1 MATRTINTDLKLS
14 GEKEFNDQ
22 MKSVNSNLK
31 ALRAEMSAVSTSF
44 DDTASATDK
53 LKAKQ
58 DVLTQQIDQQK
69 EKVRALAEMYEKCK
83 DELGETAAKTDKY
96 RAEAAYAQAALNKME
111 AAQRDLNKELEDAE
125 AAEKAARAIDKV
137 EDSAEEAATPVN
149 KLADKLKNLVGAT
162 NDVVGAAPRAAGHIL
177 DLAKN
182 SEALQKAA
190 GITTAAAKGT
200 AYALAGLGL
209 AGGGASVAI
218 TALGVVGFK
227 TLAQFAIEAANS
239 GNPAFASL
247 AENLGELEEASNSAK
262 AALGG
267 VLLPALEKLSSRGA
281 QMLQKFSE
289 EIEAAGTDTKA
300 IGGIMANFVKE
311 AAEAIRDEAPEFIK
325 QGGGLITGL
334 AEGIVENSDEVS
346 AAIGETL
353 ESLADFLADN
363 ADLIGE
369 AAATLVS
376 NLGTMVATNAPQ
388 LFSAGLS
395 MIKNLIAGIDG
406 GDLGSKAADL
416 VLLLLTSLIEIAPDL
431 FDAGVEFAA
440 EVAKGILDADWN
452 QIGADAINA
461 ILEGM
466 KSVWEEVVEWFDE
479 KVSSLNGTA
488 YIDVYTRQYGVSV
501 DETGTP
507 IGKHATGLDYVPF
520 DEYPAM
526 LHRGEMVVPARLA
539 DQLRG
544 AGIGRNTQNIGGG
557 SSSQSV
563 QVTNNVKVSF
573 EGSLAQLARVLQ
585 PVIKIEEDRRGPKL
599 IK

>member
-1 MATRTINTDLKLS
+1 MATRTINTDIKLS

-31 ALRAEMSAVSTSF
+31 ALRAEMRAVSTSF
-44 DDTASATDK
+44 DDNASATDK
-53 LKAKQ
+53 LRFKQ

-69 EKVRALAEMYEKCK
+69 EKVRALAEMYESCK
-83 DELGETAAKTDKY
+83 TKLGETAAKTDDYKT
-96 RAEAAYAQAALNKME
+96 EMLNAQTALNKME
-111 AAQRDLNKELEDAE
+111 AAQRDLNKALNAAKAE
-125 AAEKAARAIDKV
+125 EAARAIDKV
-137 EDSAEEAATPVN
+137 EDSAEEAAPPVD
-149 KLADKLKNLVGAT
+149 KLADKLRNLVGAT
-162 NDVVGAAPRAAGHIL
+162 NDVVGAAPRAASRIL

-182 SEALQKAA
+182 SETFQKAA
-190 GITTAAAKGT
+190 GITTTAAKGT

-218 TALGVVGFK
+218 TALGVIGFK

-247 AENLGELEEASNSAK
+247 AENLGELEEASNSVK

-281 QMLQKFSE
+281 QMLRNFSE

-311 AAEAIRDEAPEFIK
+311 AAEAIRDEAPTFIK
-325 QGGGLITGL
+325 QGGDLVTGL

-353 ESLADFLADN
+353 ESLADFLDDN
-363 ADLIGE
+363 AELIGE

-376 NLGTMVATNAPQ
+376 NLGTMIATNAPQ
-388 LFSAGLS
+388 LFTAGLS
-395 MIKNLIAGIDG
+395 MIENLIAGIDG
-406 GDLGSKAADL
+406 GDLGAKAADL
-416 VLLLLTSLIEIAPDL
+416 VILLLTSLIDLAPDL
-431 FDAGVEFAA
+431 FDAGVEFSA
-440 EVAKGILDADWN
+440 EVVKGILNADWN
-452 QIGADAINA
+452 QIGADIINA
-461 ILEGM
+461 IWEGM
-466 KSVWEEVVEWFDE
+466 KSIWDTVVDWFNE
-479 KVSSLNGTA
+479 KVSSLHGTA
-488 YIDVYTRQYGVSV
+488 YIDVYTRQYGASV
-501 DETGTP
+501 DETGTAFP
-507 IGKHATGLDYVPF
+507 HATGLDYVPY
-520 DEYPAM
+520 DEYPAS

-557 SSSQSV
+557 SSSQNV

-573 EGSLAQLARVLQ
+573 VGSLAQLARVLQ
-585 PVIKIEEDRRGPKL
+585 PYIKVEEDRRGPKL

>member
-1 MATRTINTDLKLS
+1 MATRKISTQLSLS

-31 ALRAEMSAVSTSF
+31 ALSAEMRAVSTSF
-44 DDTASATDK
+44 DENASATDK
-53 LKAKQ
+53 LRAKQ
-58 DVLTQQIDQQK
+58 DVLSQQIDQQK
-69 EKVRALAEMYEKCK
+69 EKVRALAEMYESCK
-83 DELGETAAKTDKY
+83 TELGENAAKTDKY
-96 RAEAAYAQAALNKME
+96 RTEMLNAQTALNKME

-125 AAEKAARAIDKV
+125 AAEKAAQNIDELAAAARGADGPIDKLGD
-137 EDSAEEAATPVN
+137 ELQQLDSAAGSIDLNRGLKDSLIELVTSGKAGEVALKAT
-149 KLADKLKNLVGAT
+149 
-162 NDVVGAAPRAAGHIL
+162 
-177 DLAKN
+177 
-182 SEALQKAA
+182 S
-190 GITTAAAKGT
+190 AAAKGT

-247 AENLGELEEASNSAK
+247 AENLGELETASNSAK

-267 VLLPALEKLSSRGA
+267 VLLPALEQLSSRGA
-281 QMLQKFSE
+281 QMLQNFSE

-311 AAEAIRDEAPEFIK
+311 AAQAIREEAPTFIE
-325 QGGGLITGL
+325 QGGGLVIGL
-334 AEGIVENSDEVS
+334 AEGIVENGDEVS
-346 AAIGETL
+346 EAIGETL
-353 ESLADFLADN
+353 ESLAEFLEDN

-376 NLGTMVATNAPQ
+376 NLGTMIATNAPQ
-388 LFSAGLS
+388 LFAAGLS
-395 MIKNLIAGIDG
+395 MIESLITGIDG

-416 VLLLLTSLIEIAPDL
+416 VILLLTSLIALAPDL
-431 FDAGVEFAA
+431 IDAGVEFAFA
-440 EVAKGILDADWN
+440 IVRGILDHDW
-452 QIGADAINA
+452 QSTGREIINA
-461 ILEGM
+461 LWEGM
-466 KSVWEEVVEWFDE
+466 QSIWEEVVNWFNDR
-479 KVSSLNGTA
+479 VSSLHGTA
-488 YIDVYTRQYGVSV
+488 YIDVYTRQYGGSITE
-501 DETGTP
+501 DGFNFS
-507 IGKHATGLDYVPF
+507 HATGLDFVPY
-520 DEYPAM
+520 DEYPAS

-539 DQLRG
+539 DQLRD

-557 SSSQSV
+557 SSSQNV

-585 PVIKIEEDRRGPKL
+585 PYIKVEEDRRGPKL

>member
-1 MATRTINTDLKLS
+1 MATRTINTDIKLS

-22 MKSVNSNLK
+22 MRSVNSNLK
-31 ALRAEMSAVSTSF
+31 ALRAEMGAVSTSF
-44 DDTASATDK
+44 DDNASATDK
-53 LKAKQ
+53 LRSKQ

-69 EKVRALAEMYEKCK
+69 EKVRALAEMYESCK
-83 DELGETAAKTDKY
+83 TELGENAAKTDKY
-96 RAEAAYAQAALNKME
+96 RTEMLNAQTALNKME

-125 AAEKAARAIDKV
+125 AAEKAAQNIDELAAAARGADGPIDKLGD
-137 EDSAEEAATPVN
+137 ELQQLDT
-149 KLADKLKNLVGAT
+149 
-162 NDVVGAAPRAAGHIL
+162 AAGAVNFDRGLKDTLIG
-177 DLAKN
+177 LATSGKAG
-182 SEALQKAA
+182 EVALKA
-190 GITTAAAKGT
+190 TTTAAKGT

-227 TLAQFAIEAANS
+227 TLAQFAMEAANS

-311 AAEAIRDEAPEFIK
+311 AAEAIRDEAPTFIK
-325 QGGGLITGL
+325 QGGDLVTGL

-363 ADLIGE
+363 AELIGE
-369 AAATLVS
+369 AAATIVS
-376 NLGTMVATNAPQ
+376 NLGTMIATNAPQ

-395 MIKNLIAGIDG
+395 MIQNLIAGIDG
-406 GDLGSKAADL
+406 GDLGAKAADL
-416 VLLLLTSLIEIAPDL
+416 VILLLTSLIELAPDL

-440 EVAKGILDADWN
+440 EVVKGILNADWN
-452 QIGADAINA
+452 QIGADIINA
-461 ILEGM
+461 VWEGM
-466 KSVWEEVVEWFDE
+466 KSIWDTVVDWFNE
-479 KVSSLNGTA
+479 KVSSLHGTA
-488 YIDVYTRQYGVSV
+488 YIDVYTRQYGASV
-501 DETGTP
+501 DETGTAFP
-507 IGKHATGLDYVPF
+507 HATGLDYVPY
-520 DEYPAM
+520 DEYPAS

-557 SSSQSV
+557 SSSQNV

-573 EGSLAQLARVLQ
+573 EGSLAQLGRVLQ
-585 PVIKIEEDRRGPKL
+585 PVIKVEEDRRGPKL